1 MVYQGVSLLRRSTL
15 LLASILCLSFLVFPA
30 TVASGVEYL
39 PDEMA
44 CVKLSGRFMR
54 NVVEGEI
61 EKAFDGVQPYFPIPR
76 EQFANLV
83 SRTESQLSGSERDF
97 GKMLEYKF
105 VREERVKDFLIRF
118 TFIIKHELTVTR
130 WKFLYY
136 RPKDRWLL
144 NSLYWD
150 DQVESLFSAPDS

>member
-1 MVYQGVSLLRRSTL
+1 
-15 LLASILCLSFLVFPA
+15 
-30 TVASGVEYL
+30 
-39 PDEMA
+39 
-44 CVKLSGRFMR
+44 MR
-54 NVVEGEI
+54 DVVEGEI
-61 EKAFDGVQPYFPIPR
+61 EKAFDRVKPYFPIPQ

-83 SRTESQLSGSERDF
+83 ARTESQLSGSERDF

-150 DQVESLFSAPDS
+150 DQVESLFVAQDS